1 MSNTDDIV
9 KIVYF
14 DEGSATDYVQLK
26 TGGSFMSEIDTT
38 DDKSAEGGA
47 EIKGSI
53 GVRACFAN
61 LVKGSVSAEGSLSA
75 SFKDDTVVKSIVTN
89 TVLTDFLAAV
99 DGEGSDKRIEK
110 FDNCKIVQIP
120 GSISSLSLLTPY
132 LSMLR
137 SGQGIE
143 AGGFNISLDKLDSTL
158 TKAKGYFEFFGNND
172 DGSRIVLRFNGLGF
186 KNNYKQGNLLNMNLR
201 LYAVNVGKTRTAE
214 LAADK
219 ELSLEGFSSA
229 TNPDYVEGAENEES
243 AVGEDESLDMYDV
256 ILAGVVSNG

>member
-1 MSNTDDIV
+1 MGKADDIV

-26 TGGSFMSEIDTT
+26 TGGSFMTEIAKT
-38 DDKSAEGGA
+38 DGTSGEGEA
-47 EIKGSI
+47 EIKGSV
-53 GVRACFAN
+53 GVRAWFAN
-61 LVKGSVSAEGSLSA
+61 LIKGSVSAEGSLSA
-75 SFKDDTVVKSIVTN
+75 SFTDDTVVKSIVTN

-99 DGEGSDKRIEK
+99 EGEESDERLEK
-110 FDNCKIVQIP
+110 FDNCKLAQIP
-120 GSISSLSLLTPY
+120 GSISSLSLFTPY

-143 AGGFNISLDKLDSTL
+143 AGEFNISLDKLDSTL
-158 TKAKGYFEFFGNND
+158 TKAKGYFEFFGIKD
-172 DGSRIVLRFNGLGF
+172 DDSRIVLRFNGLGF

-201 LYAVNVGKTRTAE
+201 LYAVNVGKTRITE

-219 ELSLEGFSSA
+219 ELSVEGFSSA
-229 TNPDYVEGAENEES
+229 TNPDYVESAEDAES
-243 AVGEDESLDMYDV
+243 ATGDDESLDMHDV

>member
-1 MSNTDDIV
+1 MDKTDDIV

-26 TGGSFMSEIDTT
+26 IGGSFMTEIAKTGATSDEGE
-38 DDKSAEGGA
+38 AEV
-47 EIKGSI
+47 KGSV
-53 GVRACFAN
+53 GVRAWFAN
-61 LVKGSVSAEGSLSA
+61 LIKGSVSAEGSLSA

-99 DGEGSDKRIEK
+99 EGKESDERIEII
-110 FDNCKIVQIP
+110 DNCKIVQIP

-143 AGGFNISLDKLDSTL
+143 AGKFNISLDKLDSTL
-158 TKAKGYFEFFGNND
+158 TKAKGYFEFLGIKND
-172 DGSRIVLRFNGLGF
+172 DSRIVLRFNGLGF

-201 LYAVNVGKTRTAE
+201 LYAVNVGETQIAE

-219 ELSLEGFSSA
+219 ELSVEGFSSA
-229 TNPDYVEGAENEES
+229 ANPDYVASVDDAES
-243 AVGEDESLDMYDV
+243 TASDDESLVMYDV

>member
-1 MSNTDDIV
+1 
-9 KIVYF
+9 
-14 DEGSATDYVQLK
+14 
-26 TGGSFMSEIDTT
+26 
-38 DDKSAEGGA
+38 
-47 EIKGSI
+47 
-53 GVRACFAN
+53 
-61 LVKGSVSAEGSLSA
+61 
-75 SFKDDTVVKSIVTN
+75 
-89 TVLTDFLAAV
+89 
-99 DGEGSDKRIEK
+99 
-110 FDNCKIVQIP
+110 
-120 GSISSLSLLTPY
+120 
-132 LSMLR
+132 MLR

-143 AGGFNISLDKLDSTL
+143 AGEFNISLDKLDSTL

-201 LYAVNVGKTRTAE
+201 LYAVNVGKTRIAE

-219 ELSLEGFSSA
+219 ELSLEGFASA